1 MGGFLEKIPLSL
13 VAAMSSF
20 VVYLLPLP
28 GHGGFVLL
36 GAALFLEGPPGS
48 GIEVTPMWLA
58 AMAVTLLL
66 QALTG
71 GLFYWFLMRPG
82 WRRALVLPVGGLA
95 IVALGV
101 LMLFVVVPALV
112 LGR

>member
-1 MGGFLEKIPLSL
+1 MGGFLEKIPLGV
-13 VAAMSSF
+13 VATMFSF

-66 QALTG
+66 QALSG
-71 GLFYWFLMRPG
+71 GLFYWFLLRPG
-82 WRRALVLPVGGLA
+82 WRRALVLPVGGVA
-95 IVALGV
+95 IVVLGIV
-101 LMLFVVVPALV
+101 MLFLVIPALV